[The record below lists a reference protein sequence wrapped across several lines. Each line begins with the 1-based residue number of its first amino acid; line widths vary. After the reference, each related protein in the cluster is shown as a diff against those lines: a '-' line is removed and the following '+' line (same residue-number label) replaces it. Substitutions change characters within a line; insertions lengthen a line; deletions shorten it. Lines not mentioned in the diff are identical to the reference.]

1 MTRLGLLAASLALG
15 STGAARA
22 DQTPPAKACEVQV
35 GSRTGG
41 AIAVVPA
48 SQVKG
53 ATAPQVIWQPIA
65 TGPGVILQITYGDG
79 GLAHMD
85 EPKSVLIRFRTSGA
99 RADSLSVS
107 VKARGGRAWRFDSS
121 SIVADPD
128 NQAHITFGLD
138 WPYGRGVI
146 AAAAEGQPLS
156 VSVEQD
162 GQVLAS
168 SAFGLDNIDAR
179 DTLLAQARARFQA
192 ADPAFCVA
200 PRPAS

>member
-1 MTRLGLLAASLALG
+1 VTRPALLAAGLLFSLA
-15 STGAARA
+15 GAAHS
-22 DQTPPAKACEVQV
+22 QPAAVKGCEVEV

-41 AIAVVPA
+41 IIQVLPA

-53 ATAPQVIWQPIA
+53 AAAPQVIWQPTA
-65 TGPGVILQITYGDG
+65 TGPGVMLLVIYGDG
-79 GLAHMD
+79 GLTHMD
-85 EPKSVLIRFRTSGA
+85 EPNAVLIRFRTPGA

-107 VKARGGRAWRFDSS
+107 VKARGGRAWRFDGA
-121 SIVADPD
+121 SIVSDAD
-128 NQAHITFGLD
+128 NLSHIAFGLD

-146 AAAAEGQPLS
+146 AATAEGQPLS

-192 ADPAFCVA
+192 NDPADC
-200 PRPAS
+200 RPARPAG